1 MTILSSRKLRWTI
14 LGFLLVIV
22 LASGLFMWARVV
34 SAQKRVSTGLFG
46 SVAIRGYDT
55 VAYHTEGRAVK
66 GKSEY
71 SYEWYDGIWHFS
83 SAKTRDLFAANPE
96 RYAPQYNGF
105 CASSIT
111 AGGFLSAIA
120 KTTSMIDPEA
130 WRIIDGKLF
139 LNFSKGLMD
148 KWSENTAANISKAD
162 QNWAKTMGH
171 N

>member
-1 MTILSSRKLRWTI
+1 
-14 LGFLLVIV
+14 
-22 LASGLFMWARVV
+22 MWARVV